1 MTASSKYFD
10 QVQLLMDVL
19 PTVRQESSLAL
30 KGGTAINL
38 FYRDMPR
45 LSVDIDLLWLP
56 VADRSSSLKEIDETL
71 NRITLLITDRNP
83 RITAKRLHD
92 RRIGLPQIF
101 VERDQVEIKI
111 ETSTVAR
118 GTVMPTCSMTT
129 SDSVTQQ
136 FGLLRMNVVSF
147 EDVYAGKIAAALDRK
162 HPRDLFDI
170 MILYENE
177 GISDKLFRV
186 FMVYAAS
193 SRRPMHELLAPTK
206 PVREDWYDNLFEGMN
221 LREVSLNALTE
232 TGQRLHKDVVSRL
245 TGKIVTFLLSLHDAE
260 PDFGLIGLP
269 NAAELPA
276 VRWKLFNLEKLKQQ
290 NPEKHAE
297 QRRALERLF
306 R

>member
-1 MTASSKYFD
+1 
-10 QVQLLMDVL
+10 MDVL
-19 PTVRQESSLAL
+19 PAVRMESTFAL

-56 VADRSSSLKEIDETL
+56 IEDRSSSLKEIDNAL
-71 NRITLLITDRNP
+71 DRISLLITDHNSST
-83 RITAKRLHD
+83 TAKRLSD

-101 VERDQVEIKI
+101 VERDKVEIKI

-118 GTVMPTCSMTT
+118 GTVMPTRTMMTC
-129 SDSVTQQ
+129 DSVTKQ
-136 FGLLRMNVVSF
+136 FGLLKMNVVSF
-147 EDVYAGKIAAALDRK
+147 EDAYAGKIAAALDRK

-177 GISDKLFRV
+177 GISDELFRV
-186 FMVYAAS
+186 FMVYVAS

-206 PVREDWYDNLFEGMN
+206 PIREDWYDDLFEGMN
-221 LREVSLNALTE
+221 LKEVSLESLTE
-232 TGQRLHKDVVSRL
+232 TGQRLHKDVSSRL
-245 TGKIVTFLLSLHDAE
+245 TDKFATFLLSLHDAE
-260 PDFGLIGLP
+260 PDFGLIGIP

-276 VRWKLFNLEKLKQQ
+276 VRWKLFNLEKLKQE
-290 NPEKHAE
+290 NPKKHAE
-297 QRRALERLF
+297 QRSRLERLF

>member
-19 PTVRQESSLAL
+19 PTVRKESSLAL

-56 VADRSSSLKEIDETL
+56 VADRSSSLKEIDDAL
-71 NRITLLITDRNP
+71 NRITFLIRDRNP
-83 RITAKRLHD
+83 KITAKRLHN

-101 VERDQVEIKI
+101 IERDQVQIKI
-111 ETSTVAR
+111 EASTVAR
-118 GTVMPTCSMTT
+118 GAVMPACALMT
-129 SDSVTQQ
+129 SDSVTKL
-136 FGLLRMNVVSF
+136 FGLLKMNVVSF

-170 MILYENE
+170 MVLYENE
-177 GISDKLFRV
+177 GISDELFRV

-193 SRRPMHELLAPTK
+193 SHRPMHELLAPTI
-206 PVREDWYDNLFEGMN
+206 PVRRDWYDNLFQGMN

-232 TGQRLHKDVVSRL
+232 TGKRLHKDVASRL
-245 TGKIVTFLLSLHDAE
+245 TGTIATFLLSLHDAE

-276 VRWKLFNLEKLKQQ
+276 VRWKLLNLEKLKQK

-297 QRRALERLF
+297 QRKALERLF